1 MESIDDLKLLS
12 VLEESNILSRDGE
25 SYHTT
30 DEFASKYEQYNHKEH
45 AMAEIEDV
53 VSDTDLDLELQSTAE
68 KKNLYSYLQALRDY
82 ELDLLDEEYLILS
95 YALVLLAK
103 EGSDS
108 PFTRISGTNIE
119 QFLDFSEECIIFV
132 SKDDC
137 DPCDRVRERIISLV
151 EQDLIPEQV
160 MLAEVFGPDY
170 QEVLYDNFD
179 VIGAPTVLFCTE
191 QRIELRLLGDTTA
204 DRLRETVADLY

>member
-1 MESIDDLKLLS
+1 MESIDNIKLMS

-30 DEFASKYEQYNHKEH
+30 DEFASKYEQHNHKEH
-45 AMAEIEDV
+45 AMTEVEDA
-53 VSDTDLDLELQSTAE
+53 VSDTVLDLDLQSTAE
-68 KKNLYSYLQALRDY
+68 KKKFYSYLQVLRDY
-82 ELDLLDEEYLILS
+82 ELNLSDEEYLILS
-95 YALVLLAK
+95 YALVLFAK
-103 EGSDS
+103 EGSNS
-108 PFTRISGTNIE
+108 LFTRISGTNIE
-119 QFLDFSEECIIFV
+119 QFLDFSEECIVFV

-137 DPCDRVRERIISLV
+137 DPCDKVRERISSLV

-191 QRIELRLLGDTTA
+191 QRIELRLLGDTSA
-204 DRLRETVADLY
+204 DRLRDTVMDLY

>member
-1 MESIDDLKLLS
+1 MKSIDNLKLLS

-30 DEFASKYEQYNHKEH
+30 DEFASKYEQYDHKEY
-45 AMAEIEDV
+45 AMTEIKDA
-53 VSDTDLDLELQSTAE
+53 VSDTDLDLELQSTDE
-68 KKNLYSYLQALRDY
+68 KKNLYSYHQALRDY
-82 ELDLLDEEYLILS
+82 DLDLSDEEYLILS

-103 EGSDS
+103 EASNS

-119 QFLDFSEECIIFV
+119 EFLDFSEECIIFV

-137 DPCDRVRERIISLV
+137 DPCDRVRERISSLV

-170 QEVLYDNFD
+170 QEVLYDTFD

-191 QRIELRLLGDTTA
+191 QQIELRLLGDTTA